1 MKTENKAIE
10 PLADRLPKP
19 LYLVAQHTHGN
30 LETAFAALNDLI
42 TAYPSIRFGLF
53 RNGGKWLVFRVHEQE
68 QRAYREAQSDGGVRP

>member
-1 MKTENKAIE
+1 MKNENKAIE

-30 LETAFAALNDLI
+30 LETAFAALNDLM
-42 TAYPSIRFGLF
+42 TAYPSIRFGMF

-68 QRAYREAQSDGGVRP
+68 QQALRKNQLNGSIHP

>member
-30 LETAFAALNDLI
+30 LETAFAALNDLM
-42 TAYPSIRFGLF
+42 TAYPSIRF
-53 RNGGKWLVFRVHEQE
+53 
-68 QRAYREAQSDGGVRP
+68 